1 MLELLLSSKTTE
13 RLARLDVAW
22 EQDMLQRLPFPLAYA
37 VNRMRQEDAPW
48 DLLLK
53 DALNTLLRYI
63 ALLGV
68 SEYLASGDKPDHD
81 VNDEVMNLAR
91 PMSDGTWWKLAKAC
105 SHRRDPGRSLPEL
118 AAVVLRLDKAKD
130 LAVGLRWDRYRLRSQ
145 PLGPIEALIF
155 ARNKFFA
162 HGITPEP
169 PVKAQA
175 SAQIRQLF
183 RLVLDELAAIWSY
196 DLCVPL
202 PEGKTRQHYLLR
214 GIGGFTKV
222 TPPAGVSADQAYLRL
237 LNGSVLVLHPLTL
250 GDPTEGAVRGSLLD
264 QTAELYLLN
273 QIKLQKTMVPVYLGM
288 AGDQPERRDLSASFD
303 TLLNGKQVWAK
314 RQDVPLER
322 VLQYVAKKSRDSLEY
337 FEWNNL
343 YDPFRHVER
352 PAVEGVV
359 EQFIADDSSR
369 LLFIAGESGSG
380 KTATSIH
387 VARRLLDDNV
397 PVCVARAVEL
407 PTKVAGGVHRLE
419 EWLCALHGYA
429 GPFTKILE
437 QATHGP
443 SGRFVIILDGL
454 NEFLSA
460 GRDLEGLW
468 RTINAFVDSHAGHKA
483 LKVVV
488 TTHIDGDSLNI
499 YFPHSRVPEFANHGL
514 FRLVNGKPWMIMPSL
529 APEEIGAM
537 LRVYGMD
544 PQAAATAQQLHGG
557 KLANPN
563 LLSRYAEG
571 VLSGNDLK
579 EVGKDGITKRF
590 VRKRVAKDKD
600 LRKTLDRLVATLGKS
615 KALEMTLDQIAKH
628 DPGLATALTARNNRL
643 LHRMREL
650 GLVIL
655 NRGEDEEGQFTQS
668 VALGDDSLFESLW
681 QRRVLM
687 QRVGMYLKSCGSFGI
702 LTVALLS
709 LAIVTR
715 DYFPEAAVMRSCP
728 NCLLYRDA
736 QDASP
741 ESPSAELQQ
750 LQQTAT
756 EMIEATRAALANLW
770 CEVWVFA
777 AVNFLALAA
786 WLLSWVFVLSII
798 LQLIELWASPTD
810 ARIRYHGFVEYL
822 KVRGL
827 VLRRVML
834 PAKVLVYGWA
844 AVAFAFWLFRTF
856 NDFRQGGLIP
866 TTADTAR
873 AFLWIAGPLLAI
885 LIVIAT
891 LFLPAFSFLQWR
903 HVCASGSHML
913 GSYWFSRRTVKSYAL
928 VAVTSILGLIA
939 MLVPI
944 GIVARTFPTTVAIH
958 VPETRA
964 AILAAD
970 QARHRWIDICRQA
983 AALAGEKDWEENHPA
998 TKTNDLLPLTDEP
1011 ILPEAVRGMVL
1022 PIVGGLVGLWS
1033 AGCILNLI
1041 ALTFISHKLFP
1052 EQWRKRAASSSEL
1065 P

>member
-1 MLELLLSSKTTE
+1 MLELSLSSETTE

-22 EQDMLQRLPFPLAYA
+22 EQEMLQRLPFPLAYA
-37 VNRMRQEDAPW
+37 VNRVRQEEVPW
-48 DLLLK
+48 DVLLK
-53 DALNTLLRYI
+53 DAVNALVRYT

-91 PMSDGTWWKLAKAC
+91 PVSDGDWWKLAKAC
-105 SHRRDPGRSLPEL
+105 AHRQAPGRPL
-118 AAVVLRLDKAKD
+118 AEMAAAILRMEREDA
-130 LAVGLRWDRYRLRSQ
+130 LRVSMAWDRYCIRSG
-145 PLGPIEALIF
+145 PLSPVLTLVH
-155 ARNKFFA
+155 ARNRLYA
-162 HGITPEP
+162 HGVTPTGPE
-169 PVKAQA
+169 KAQA

-237 LNGSVLVLHPLTL
+237 PNGSVLLLHPLTL
-250 GDPTEGAVRGSLLD
+250 GEPTEGAVRGSLLD

-303 TLLNGKQVWAK
+303 TLLTGKQVWAK
-314 RQDVPLER
+314 RQDVPVER

-343 YDPFRHVER
+343 YDPSRHVER

-359 EQFIADDSSR
+359 DQFIADDSSR

-387 VARRLLDDNV
+387 IARRLLDDNV
-397 PVCVARAVEL
+397 PVYVGRAVEL
-407 PTKVAGGVHRLE
+407 PTKVGGGVHRLE

-429 GPFTKILE
+429 SPFTKILE

-468 RTINAFVDSHAGHKA
+468 RTINAFVDSHAGRKA

-488 TTHIDGDSLNI
+488 TTRIDGDSLNI

-514 FRLVNGKPWMIMPSL
+514 FRLVDGKPWMVIPSL

-537 LRVYGMD
+537 LRAYGMD
-544 PQAAATAQQLHGG
+544 PQTAATAQQMHGG

-571 VLSGNDLK
+571 VLSGDDLK

-590 VRKRVAKDKD
+590 VQRRVAKDNE
-600 LRKTLDRLVATLGKS
+600 LRKNLDRLVATLGKS
-615 KALEMTLDQIAKH
+615 RALEMTLDQIAKH
-628 DPGLATALTARNNRL
+628 DPGLAIALTARNNRL

-655 NRGEDEEGQFTQS
+655 NRGEDEEGQLTQS

-687 QRVGMYLKSCGSFGI
+687 HRVGMYLKSCGSFGI

-715 DYFPEAAVMRSCP
+715 NYFPEVAVMRSCP
-728 NCLLYRDA
+728 NCLLHRDA

-750 LQQTAT
+750 IQHTAT
-756 EMIEATRAALANLW
+756 EMIGATRAALANLW

-786 WLLSWVFVLSII
+786 WLLSWTFVLTSI
-798 LQLIELWASPTD
+798 LNLIELWASPMD
-810 ARIRYHGFVEYL
+810 ARIRYHGFIEYL

-827 VLRRVML
+827 VLRQVLL

-844 AVAFAFWLFRTF
+844 AVASAFLVFRTF

-866 TTADTAR
+866 TTADAAR
-873 AFLWIAGPLLAI
+873 AFLWVAGPLLAI

-891 LFLPAFSFLQWR
+891 LFPPAFSFLQWR

-913 GSYWFSRRTVKSYAL
+913 GSYWFSRRTVKAQAL
-928 VAVTSILGLIA
+928 VAVTSILGFIA

-970 QARHRWIDICRQA
+970 QAKHRWIDICRKA
-983 AALAGEKDWEENHPA
+983 VALAGEKDWEGNHSA
-998 TKTNDLLPLTDEP
+998 TKTSDLLALTDEP
-1011 ILPEAVRGMVL
+1011 ILPEAARKMVL

-1033 AGCILNLI
+1033 VGCILNLI